1 MATDIKIRFDNAL
14 AIGDFSLLNGDLER
28 EEGLETAVLIS
39 LYTDARASEDD
50 SPDDPS
56 DLRGWIGDLLPIRSD
71 KIGSKLWLLDRS
83 KATQENANKAKEYT
97 KQALQWMIDDG
108 VASVIDVTSSIIG
121 YEETKKLVLDI
132 AIYKN
137 NDKILGIKFNDLWE
151 AQYQIMK

>member
-1 MATDIKIRFDNAL
+1 MATDIKIRFDNKL
-14 AIGDFSLLNGDLER
+14 AIGDLSLLNGDLER

-50 SPDDPS
+50 NPDDPN
-56 DLRGWIGDLLPIRSD
+56 DLRGWVGDLLPERND
-71 KIGSKLWLLDRS
+71 TIGSKLWLLDRS
-83 KATQENANKAKEYT
+83 KATQDNANKAKEYA

-108 VASVIDVTSSIIG
+108 VASAIDVSSSIIG

-151 AQYQIMK
+151 MQYQVIQ